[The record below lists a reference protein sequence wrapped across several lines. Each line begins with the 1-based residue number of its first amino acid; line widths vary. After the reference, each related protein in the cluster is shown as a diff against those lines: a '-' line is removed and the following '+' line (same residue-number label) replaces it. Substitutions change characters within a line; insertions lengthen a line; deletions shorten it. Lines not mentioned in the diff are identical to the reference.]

1 MSHPEIR
8 FIKNKEIDYQ
18 KWDQCIAHSPHGIAY
33 AYSWY
38 LDRIC
43 PSWDALIWG
52 NYLYVMP
59 LVNNSKVGIR
69 YIYQP
74 FFTQQLGVFSSFTPE
89 PEIVNEFLHAIP
101 EQFRLI
107 DMKLNIG
114 NNPTASKYKLSQN
127 TTFHLALNKSYPEI
141 CTLYNTNTRRNIQK
155 AIQNKIYISQV
166 YDIPFFLEFT
176 QNNLAK
182 KAPVVKPQHYAALSK
197 VISHAIYNQMG
208 QIYGA
213 YDSANE
219 LVAAAFFLTANQKS
233 IYLAASSDDKGT
245 GLSAMFLLVDTFI
258 RNNSEKNM
266 ILDFEGSNHPGIARF
281 YRGFG
286 AFPMIY
292 YSAHANRLPAFL
304 RWMKK

>member
-1 MSHPEIR
+1 MNHPEIR
-8 FIKNKEIDYQ
+8 FIRNEDIDYQ

-43 PSWDALIWG
+43 PCWDALIWG

-74 FFTQQLGVFSSFTPE
+74 FFTQQFGVFSSFNPE
-89 PEIVNEFLHAIP
+89 PDIVNEFLHAIP
-101 EQFRLI
+101 KQFRLI

-114 NNPTASKYKLSQN
+114 NTPTTNKYKLSQN

-176 QNNLAK
+176 RKNLAE
-182 KAPVVKPQHYAALSK
+182 KAPEVKPQHYAALSR
-197 VISHAIYNQMG
+197 VISHSTYHQMG

-213 YDSANE
+213 YDAAND
-219 LVAAAFFLTANQKS
+219 LVAAAFFLTTNQKG
-233 IYLAASSDDKGT
+233 IYLAASSDAKGT

-258 RNNSEKNM
+258 RNNAGSGI
-266 ILDFEGSNHPGIARF
+266 ILDFEGSNIPGVARF
-281 YRGFG
+281 YNGFG
-286 AFPMIY
+286 AYPMIY
-292 YSAHANRLPAFL
+292 YSVHANRLPLVL